1 MMRYLCLDFFFINVW
16 PLEMIMEAQKG
27 DSCRIIRRLAILEN
41 W

>member
-1 MMRYLCLDFFFINVW
+1 MMRYLCLDFFFYVW

-27 DSCRIIRRLAILEN
+27 DSCRMIWRLAILES